1 METMMRTLLEELE
14 SDIEIT
20 NDPIDEG
27 SLSNQIDDPA
37 D

>member
-1 METMMRTLLEELE
+1 METMMRALLDLE
-14 SDIEIT
+14 SDIDIT

-27 SLSNQIDDPA
+27 SLSNQIDDLA